1 MVSVPA
7 CPVTLTSV
15 ESNHFRTH
23 LTQTSPKDARN
34 RSAAFRNMFQHVLM
48 CLHHGYRLQMRLIS
62 AHIGGPF
69 CFRLRRVLRNRN
81 FYNDF
86 GLVCT
91 QTDFSD
97 VVYRKATTQSL
108 LFFFFF
114 YLKKIN
120 TKTAPPGDTPGR
132 TQRIGVSHTDS
143 RNSQRRARHN
153 ISIIPNL
160 FCIEYTVSMNI
171 KHFVYSPPS

>member
-1 MVSVPA
+1 
-7 CPVTLTSV
+7 
-15 ESNHFRTH
+15 
-23 LTQTSPKDARN
+23 
-34 RSAAFRNMFQHVLM
+34 MFQHILI

-81 FYNDF
+81 FYSDF

-153 ISIIPNL
+153 ISMIPNL
-160 FCIEYTVSMNI
+160 FCTEYTVSMNI